1 MNSKVLLETY
11 PEAASAILAH
21 QTEIFRKSLESS
33 DISPEFKEF
42 AQTQELDY
50 ETVASFMDINPR
62 GVFDVFDAHKIY
74 ITTPVS
80 IVDGYFRWEIS
91 TDKETWDTSEFLDN
105 RKMAEAAAVEKAF
118 EILNHKLCQT
128 K

>member
-62 GVFDVFDAHKIY
+62 GVFDVFDANDVNIIIHVY
-74 ITTPVS
+74 TEEPPTEFAFS
-80 IVDGYFRWEIS
+80 IAQHDYDHDELYPTR
-91 TDKETWDTSEFLDN
+91 KE
-105 RKMAEAAAVEKAF
+105 AEAAALEKAF
-118 EILNHKLCQT
+118 EILNDKLCQT